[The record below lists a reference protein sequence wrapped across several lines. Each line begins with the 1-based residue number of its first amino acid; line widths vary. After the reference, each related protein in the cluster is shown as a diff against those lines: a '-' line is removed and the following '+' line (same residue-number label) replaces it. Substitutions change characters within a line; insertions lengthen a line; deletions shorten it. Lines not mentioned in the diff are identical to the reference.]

1 MTQEVPQEQTTRR
14 PRRTQA
20 QIEADLRK
28 KLADMDIRRKQDFKD
43 QVARLQKACEEVG
56 AASGQPASDWQRA
69 AATHLAQAAA
79 QLRLAHEAVRL

>member
-43 QVARLQKACEEVG
+43 QVARLQKACDQLG
-56 AASGQPASDWQRA
+56 TASGQPTSDWHRA
-69 AATHLAQAAA
+69 AATHLTQAAA
-79 QLRLAHEAVRL
+79 QLRAAHEAVRL